1 MLVKDLDGNNH
12 NWLLTGNTA
21 YGTANKSE
29 LHLRA
34 RKILKEEYPTLQLLE
49 EVSIPLKKG
58 VTLYM
63 DFYLPLK
70 KICVEVHGEQH
81 YKFIPFYHSNL
92 IAFAKSKKRDLEKQ
106 EWCEQNGIAY
116 VVFPFDYTDIQ
127 WRNILHEI

>member
-1 MLVKDLDGNNH
+1 MLIKDLDGKNH

-34 RKILKEEYPTLQLLE
+34 RTLLKEEYPTLQLLE
-49 EVSIPLKKG
+49 EVSIPLRKG

-70 KICVEVHGEQH
+70 QICVEVHGEQH
-81 YKFIPFYHSNL
+81 YRFIPFYHTNMV
-92 IAFAKSKKRDLEKQ
+92 AFVKAKKRDLEKK
-106 EWCEQNGIAY
+106 EWCEQNGIRHI
-116 VVFPFDYTDIQ
+116 VFPFDGTDAE
-127 WRNILHEI
+127 WRDILHED